1 MKVLHHGTGSFGHT
15 LRKIMLGDSLFFIQ
29 FNLDIVNT
37 QNCISLCVQHNEL
50 IYIYHEMIII
60 INLLNMSSHIG
71 TKENKVFFV
80 MRTFRIYSL
89 NNFHL

>member
-50 IYIYHEMIII
+50 IYIYM
-60 INLLNMSSHIG
+60 
-71 TKENKVFFV
+71 K
-80 MRTFRIYSL
+80 
-89 NNFHL
+89 